1 MIQIHIKGTEKEVK
15 EITISGHAGYSHAGN
30 DIVCAAVS
38 SIAITSINAIL
49 RLDQNAIQY
58 EEDEGF
64 ISIKV
69 LKHDKVTVTLITNL
83 IELLIELQND
93 YKKYIKI
100 NKEVSSC

>member
-1 MIQIHIKGTEKEVK
+1 M
-15 EITISGHAGYSHAGN
+15 
-30 DIVCAAVS
+30 
-38 SIAITSINAIL
+38 ITSINAIL

-64 ISIKV
+64 ISINV

>member
-1 MIQIHIKGTEKEVK
+1 MIQIHIKETEKEVK
-15 EITISGHAGYSHAGN
+15 EITISGHAGYSHVGN

-38 SIAITSINAIL
+38 SIVITSINAIL
-49 RLDQNAIQY
+49 RLDQDAIQY

-64 ISIKV
+64 ISINV